1 MTPPVQAEGKLLNE
15 ALNTVKIQ
23 VQQMKRNLV
32 RSHFFRYTSQPWLEL
47 ARQELDQLMDALK
60 SASLMLAELRTSSL
74 SPKQYYELC
83 TFRVSALYPGLH
95 VYEYAYIQ
103 I

>member
-1 MTPPVQAEGKLLNE
+1 MALPVTVMEEGKLLVD

-23 VQQMKRNLV
+23 VQQMKRHLV
-32 RSHFFRYTSQPWLEL
+32 CTSRSNNSTPNFV
-47 ARQELDQLMDALK
+47 QELDQLMDALK

-83 TFRVSALYPGLH
+83 RWNEPESDTSGLTC
-95 VYEYAYIQ
+95 AR
-103 I
+103 

>member
-1 MTPPVQAEGKLLNE
+1 MAAPVVEEAKLISE

-23 VQQMKRNLV
+23 VQQMKRHLV
-32 RSHFFRYTSQPWLEL
+32 SYERLLLHFIDTICTLIHDT
-47 ARQELDQLMDALK
+47 QELDQLMDALK

-83 TFRVSALYPGLH
+83 KPPALLF
-95 VYEYAYIQ
+95 VIVL